1 LRHDLRVAVLVDPLR
16 PYPESGLP
24 WTHWCHMVSDT
35 GFAELHAFASQ
46 LGIARR
52 RFQGDHYD
60 LHPAMRDRALALG
73 ALEVTT
79 GELIARMAG
88 PRGDRA
94 RARITRR
101 A

>member
-1 LRHDLRVAVLVDPLR
+1 
-16 PYPESGLP
+16 
-24 WTHWCHMVSDT
+24 MVSDV

-46 LGIARR
+46 LGIPRR

-60 LHPAMRDRALALG
+60 LHAAMRDRALALG
-73 ALEVTT
+73 ALDVPT
-79 GELIARMAG
+79 GELLARMVG

-94 RARITRR
+94 RARVTRR